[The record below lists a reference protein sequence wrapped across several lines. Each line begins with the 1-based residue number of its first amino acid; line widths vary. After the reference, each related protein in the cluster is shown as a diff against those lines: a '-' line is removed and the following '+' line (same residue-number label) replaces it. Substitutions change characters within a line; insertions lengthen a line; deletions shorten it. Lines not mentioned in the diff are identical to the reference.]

1 MSNFLLLLGGIN
13 FLFYLSRELLQFFS
27 RDVFIAMA
35 IAIYYLYVK
44 KKPDRIIML
53 LEYSISK

>member
-1 MSNFLLLLGGIN
+1 MLLLGGIN